1 VIKLSK
7 ILVVEDEELI
17 AEMIQF
23 NLEKSGYEV
32 EVVYDGL
39 AAVQKANSINP
50 ELILLDIML
59 PGINGFEVCRQIRRT
74 HNMPIIM
81 LTAKET
87 ENDKVQGLKLGADDY
102 ITKPFSPQE
111 LIARVNA
118 QLRRANVFNNHLNQS
133 QDKLIFDELVIDC
146 KKYEVT
152 RDGEV
157 ISLTIREFE
166 LLNFLASKP
175 EEVFS
180 REELLKEVWGY
191 NEFFGDDRTVDVTV
205 RRLRE
210 KIEDEPSK
218 PNRVITKR
226 GAGYYFK
233 G

>member
-1 VIKLSK
+1 LSK

>member
-1 VIKLSK
+1 MSAH

-17 AEMIQF
+17 AEMIQY
-23 NLEKSGYEV
+23 NLEKSGYKV
-32 EVVYDGL
+32 EVVYDGVS
-39 AAVQKANSINP
+39 AIHSVEKKVP
-50 ELILLDIML
+50 DLILLDIML
-59 PGINGFEVCRQIRRT
+59 PSMNGFEVCRQIRKSHT
-74 HNMPIIM
+74 MPILM

-87 ENDKVQGLKLGADDY
+87 ESDKVQGLKLGADDY

-111 LIARVNA
+111 LVARVEA
-118 QLRRANVFNNHLNQS
+118 QLRRANIFNNNQNES
-133 QDKLIFDELVIDC
+133 QDKLIFDDLVIDC

-152 RDGEV
+152 KRGKA

-166 LLNFLASKP
+166 LLHFLAAKP
-175 EEVFS
+175 DEVFS

-210 KIEDEPSK
+210 KIEDEPSQ
-218 PNRVITKR
+218 PQRVVTKR

-233 G
+233 NE

>member
-1 VIKLSK
+1 MSK

>member
-1 VIKLSK
+1 MAAN

-17 AEMIQF
+17 AEMIQY
-23 NLEKSGYEV
+23 NLEKSGYKV
-32 EVVYDGL
+32 EVTYDGVS
-39 AAVQKANSINP
+39 AIHSVEKEVP
-50 ELILLDIML
+50 DLILLDIML
-59 PGINGFEVCRQIRRT
+59 PGMNGFEVCRQIRKT
-74 HNMPIIM
+74 HTMPILM

-87 ENDKVQGLKLGADDY
+87 ESDKVQGLKLGADDY

-111 LIARVNA
+111 LIARVEA
-118 QLRRANVFNNHLNQS
+118 QLRRANIFNNHQNES
-133 QDKLIFDELVIDC
+133 QDKLIFDDLVIDC

-152 RDGEV
+152 KQGSA

-166 LLNFLASKP
+166 LLHFLASKP
-175 EEVFS
+175 DEVFS

-210 KIEDEPSK
+210 KIEDTPSQ
-218 PNRVITKR
+218 PQRVITKR

-233 G
+233 NE